1 MRSAIF
7 ALLPV
12 ASLFAIHYGAANAY
26 AAICTPLSVNGF
38 LLSLV
43 TTASPVCT
51 GLLYTINI
59 SSNNYAAL
67 IGSFFMAAA
76 AIALN
81 PCKRFR
87 RDPEQDQDRDQG
99 SSSEKE

>member
-1 MRSAIF
+1 MRSAFF

-12 ASLFAIHYGAANAY
+12 ASLFVVHYAAANAY

-67 IGSFFMAAA
+67 LGAFFMAAA
-76 AIALN
+76 AVALN
-81 PCKRFR
+81 PCKRIG
-87 RDPEQDQDRDQG
+87 QDTDQEI
-99 SSSEKE
+99 SPTKE